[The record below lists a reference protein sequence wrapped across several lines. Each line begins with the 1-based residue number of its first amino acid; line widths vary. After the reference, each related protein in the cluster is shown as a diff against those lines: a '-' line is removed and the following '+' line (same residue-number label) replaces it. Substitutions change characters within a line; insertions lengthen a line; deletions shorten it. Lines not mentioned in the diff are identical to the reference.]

1 VADAHPDD
9 RRGREA
15 GRGDLEPDPP
25 GVEGMTAISLDEA
38 QAILADRNLIA
49 VGARGDEARR
59 RRHGNKT
66 TFVRVFEV
74 HTDALRLGSGQAIPA
89 SARPGEIR
97 VTGKPPSV
105 AAAVASI
112 TAVRALAGPIP
123 VSAYSLDDLLDL
135 AGGGLAGLTDL
146 VARLAAAGLEIIAE
160 AAVDRLPD
168 AAGAI
173 RAARNAGVQVPRLTV
188 RELAAGDELRFVTLA
203 RDIQASIGGVRA
215 FAPLARV
222 SAVAQPSTGYDDV
235 KQIAVAR
242 LLADNIESIQV
253 DWALY
258 GPKLAQVALTMGA
271 DDVDAVSALE
281 GDLGRRR
288 SPIEEI
294 RGNITAAGLEP
305 VERDARFRPRSA
317 E

>member
-1 VADAHPDD
+1 M
-9 RRGREA
+9 
-15 GRGDLEPDPP
+15 
-25 GVEGMTAISLDEA
+25 EGMTPTSVEEA
-38 QAILADRNLIA
+38 RAILADRNLITA
-49 VGARGDEARR
+49 GARGDEERR
-59 RRHGNKT
+59 RRHGRRT

-74 HTDALRLGSGQAIPA
+74 HTDAIPPALPA
-89 SARPGEIR
+89 SASAGEIR

-105 AAAVASI
+105 AAAVASVK
-112 TAVRALAGPIP
+112 AARALAGSVPL
-123 VSAYSLDDLLDL
+123 SAYSLADLLDL
-135 AGGGLAGLTDL
+135 VGGSLASLTDL
-146 VARLAAAGLEIIAE
+146 VARLAAAGLEIVADAPI
-160 AAVDRLPD
+160 DRLPD
-168 AAGAI
+168 APGAI
-173 RAARNAGVQVPRLTV
+173 RAARDAGVQVPRLTV
-188 RELAAGDELRFVTLA
+188 HEPASGDSLRFVTLA
-203 RDIQASIGGVRA
+203 RDIQSSGGGVRA

-222 SAVAQPSTGYDDV
+222 SSVAQPSTGYDDV

-242 LLADNIESIQV
+242 LLVDNIESIQV

-305 VERDARFRPRSA
+305 IERDGFFKERSVNGK
-317 E
+317 